1 MCYVTYMH
9 WNEIIDEKRLHL
21 EDTTKKVRQI
31 RDRTAPMH

>member
-9 WNEIIDEKRLHL
+9 WNEIDEKRLHL